1 MDKTINS
8 PFVIKVKGT
17 QGGIG
22 YCRKETVC
30 DYFKR
35 YKDQVKLI
43 EVEKKDNQIIFLGN
57 KNIPFCTIRTAYG
70 KMGNKK
76 EYYQSK
82 KGS

>member
-22 YCRKETVC
+22 YCRKNMVC
-30 DYFKR
+30 NYFKR

-43 EVEKKDNQIIFLGN
+43 EVEKKDNQTIYYIEYLENALSEFN
-57 KNIPFCTIRTAYG
+57 KDDSEI
-70 KMGNKK
+70 KK
-76 EYYQSK
+76 LLRMTDD
-82 KGS
+82 